1 MGGYIS
7 EEVTGLSR
15 QGIYDEIHSG
25 SFKIGDASP
34 TTLGRCFI
42 EVDVQLELAHVIC
55 ATIRTSYRII
65 DLINHLTMLTGGKWF

>member
-7 EEVTGLSR
+7 EEVMGLSR
-15 QGIYDEIHSG
+15 QGVIYDEIHSG

-42 EVDVQLELAHVIC
+42 EVIVWLELAQVC
-55 ATIRTSYRII
+55 ATTKSF
-65 DLINHLTMLTGGKWF
+65 LQNHCFNQLYK